1 MEVKNQAPFDMV
13 GSKIVSQHQARSMK
27 KVLPVFLFKRK
38 NTIIEAISSLFV
50 LLFVYTALS
59 KLTDYDFFVAQ
70 LYTHTGISKY
80 ASTIAWL
87 IPALELSI
95 SALLL
100 FQRTR
105 LTGLYSSLLLMTGF
119 TIYLLYML
127 RFGDNLP
134 CSCGGVIRYMTWRQH
149 VGFNLFFILIAILGI
164 KLMKRK
170 INNSENNISSPKT
183 SAYETT

>member
-1 MEVKNQAPFDMV
+1 MEVKNQAPFDKV
-13 GSKIVSQHQARSMK
+13 GSNVVSQHQAKCMK
-27 KVLPVFLFKRK
+27 KVLPVILIKRK
-38 NTIIEAISSLFV
+38 STIIEVISSLFV

-59 KLTDYDFFVAQ
+59 KLTDYNFFVAQ
-70 LYTHTGISKY
+70 LYTHPGINKY
-80 ASTIAWL
+80 AATIAWL
-87 IPALELSI
+87 IPTLELC
-95 SALLL
+95 AATLLS

-134 CSCGGVIRYMTWRQH
+134 CSCGGVIKYMTWKQH
-149 VGFNLFFILIAILGI
+149 VGFNLFFILIAILAI
-164 KLMKRK
+164 KLMK
-170 INNSENNISSPKT
+170 INKSENNISSPKT

>member
-1 MEVKNQAPFDMV
+1 
-13 GSKIVSQHQARSMK
+13 MK
-27 KVLPVFLFKRK
+27 KVLPVFLTKRK
-38 NTIIEAISSLFV
+38 STIIEAISSLFV
-50 LLFVYTALS
+50 LLFVYTSLS

-70 LYTHTGISKY
+70 LYTHPGINKY
-80 ASTIAWL
+80 AATIAWL
-87 IPALELSI
+87 IPALELCAA
-95 SALLL
+95 ALLS

-134 CSCGGVIRYMTWRQH
+134 CTCGGVIKYMTWKQH
-149 VGFNLFFILIAILGI
+149 VGFNLFFVLIAILGI
-164 KLMKRK
+164 KLVKMK